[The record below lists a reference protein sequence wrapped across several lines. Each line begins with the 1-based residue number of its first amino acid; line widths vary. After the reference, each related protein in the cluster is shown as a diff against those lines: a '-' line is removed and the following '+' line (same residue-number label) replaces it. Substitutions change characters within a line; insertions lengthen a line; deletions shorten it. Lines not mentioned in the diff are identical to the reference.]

1 MRNIN
6 VTINTR
12 NTFVRESLV
21 AMVNDL
27 TRDDM
32 QTRFSWRNDDLSGE
46 DIIIY
51 EAIPGEIYLCNS
63 LIKNR
68 KKGSS
73 LIILHSYEQLP
84 EDDFM
89 INCLK
94 GVIFVS
100 LKTASIPQLLAIIK
114 SELQHCMDPLAIDA
128 ASRELSCAS
137 CPHRVLSRSQTAVV
151 HGILEGL
158 DMSKIAALQRVTP
171 RTAAYHKNKI
181 MEKYRLNN
189 NHDFFQFMNLL
200 RERW

>member
-12 NTFVRESLV
+12 NAFVRESLV

-27 TRDDM
+27 TQGEIRA
-32 QTRFSWRNDDLSGE
+32 RFSWRNTDLSAE
-46 DIIIY
+46 DIIIC
-51 EAIPGEIYLCNS
+51 EVIPGEIYLCNT

-68 KKGSS
+68 KRGSS
-73 LIILHSYEQLP
+73 LIILHSYDQLP
-84 EDDFM
+84 EDEFM

-100 LKTASIPQLLAIIK
+100 LKTASIPQLLTIIK
-114 SELQHCMDPLAIDA
+114 SELQHCMTPTATDA
-128 ASRELSCAS
+128 AGRELSCAS

-158 DMSKIAALQRVTP
+158 DMSKIAALQRVSP

-181 MEKYRLNN
+181 MEKYSG
-189 NHDFFQFMNLL
+189 FV
-200 RERW
+200 E